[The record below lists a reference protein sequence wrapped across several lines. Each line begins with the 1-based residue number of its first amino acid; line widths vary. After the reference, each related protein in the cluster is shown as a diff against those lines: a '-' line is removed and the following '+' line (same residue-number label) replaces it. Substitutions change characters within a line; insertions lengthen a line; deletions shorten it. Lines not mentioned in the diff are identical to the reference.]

1 MPVFCEPRKRQ
12 ILAGHFGGPLFRCGQ
27 RHSHLAALG
36 KIARPLLANVWE
48 KREAAMKIAQEFA
61 ATSHLLEVST
71 PTASN
76 KRVRNCG

>member
-1 MPVFCEPRKRQ
+1 
-12 ILAGHFGGPLFRCGQ
+12 
-27 RHSHLAALG
+27 
-36 KIARPLLANVWE
+36 
-48 KREAAMKIAQEFA
+48 MKIAQEFA